1 MANLKK
7 TMAMA
12 MATTALGATL
22 IAGGS
27 FAIFTSSVQN
37 TGNTF
42 AAGELKIGLDKE
54 DTNGAKY
61 FTLENWAPGDSDI
74 QRVVVTNKGSLELRY
89 DLTLAVGGDL
99 GTAILPDSHPI
110 VIKAYSDA
118 DGNIPLTVTDR
129 VLDVGDSET
138 IYVKVEFPKD
148 AGNEYQG
155 KTGTASIK
163 VDAEQTKNN

>member
-7 TMAMA
+7 TMATA
-12 MATTALGATL
+12 MVTTALGASL

-27 FAIFTSSVQN
+27 YAIFTSSAQN

-42 AAGELKIGLDKE
+42 AAGTVIIKLDKADVPAE
-54 DTNGAKY
+54 KY
-61 FTLENWAPGDSDI
+61 FNLTNMAPGDSEI
-74 QRVVVTNKGSLELRY
+74 QPVTVSNAGSLELRY

-99 GTAILPDSHPI
+99 GTGDKKLEIT
-110 VIKAYSDA
+110 AYSDA
-118 DGNIPLTVTDR
+118 AGTVALNAADR
-129 VLDVGDSET
+129 VLAVGGSET
-138 IYVKVEFPKD
+138 IYVKVTLPKE

-155 KTGTASIK
+155 KSGTASIK

>member
-27 FAIFTSSVQN
+27 FAIFTSSAQN

-42 AAGELKIGLDKE
+42 AAGTLKVEIDKP
-54 DTNGAKY
+54 DGKLAVGY
-61 FTLENWAPGDSDI
+61 FTIVNWAPGDSQI
-74 QRVVVTNKGSLELRY
+74 QPVVVSNKGTLDLRY
-89 DLTLAVGGDL
+89 DLALAVGGDL
-99 GTAILPDSHPI
+99 GTGAHPL
-110 VIKAYSDA
+110 VITAYSDA
-118 DGNIPLTVTDR
+118 AGTVPLSVTDR
-129 VLDVGDSET
+129 VLAVGGSE
-138 IYVKVEFPKD
+138 IVYVKVEFPKD

-155 KTGTASIK
+155 KKGTASIK
-163 VDAEQTKNN
+163 VEAEQTKNN

>member
-12 MATTALGATL
+12 MATTALGAAL

-42 AAGELKIGLDKE
+42 AAGTLKIGLDKE
-54 DTNGAKY
+54 DTDGTPAKY
-61 FTLENWAPGDSDI
+61 FNLTNWAPGDSSI
-74 QRVVVTNKGSLELRY
+74 QPVVVTNKGSLELRY

-99 GTAILPDSHPI
+99 GGGANPVT
-110 VIKAYSDA
+110 IKAYSDA
-118 DGNIPLTVTDR
+118 AGTTALTVTDR
-129 VLDVGDSET
+129 VLAVGASET
-138 IYVKVEFPKD
+138 IYVKVEFPKA
-148 AGNEYQG
+148 AGDEYQG

>member
-7 TMAMA
+7 TIAMA

-42 AAGELKIGLDKE
+42 AAGTLKIGLDKE
-54 DTNGAKY
+54 DIDGTPAKY
-61 FTLENWAPGDSDI
+61 FTLTNWAPGDSDI
-74 QRVVVTNKGSLELRY
+74 QPVVVTNKGTLELRY
-89 DLTLAVGGDL
+89 DLALAVGGDL
-99 GTAILPDSHPI
+99 GGGTHP
-110 VIKAYSDA
+110 VTIKAYSDA
-118 DGNIPLTVTDR
+118 AGTTALTVTDR
-129 VLDVGDSET
+129 VLAVGASET

-155 KTGTASIK
+155 KSGTASIK

>member
-54 DTNGAKY
+54 DANGAKY

-99 GTAILPDSHPI
+99 GGGANPVT
-110 VIKAYSDA
+110 IKAYSDA
-118 DGNIPLTVTDR
+118 AGTTALTVTDR
-129 VLDVGDSET
+129 VLAVGASET
-138 IYVKVEFPKD
+138 IYVKVEFPKA

-155 KTGTASIK
+155 KSGTASIK